1 MTVACMRALDRW
13 LGVPLCGLCSL
24 VCRAAPRADVPPRR
38 ILLIELSEMGSA
50 ILADPA
56 MRQIQTHLP
65 EAELFFAIFEH
76 NRPSLGLLGTVPPE
90 RIFGLRGDTL
100 RHLGRDTARFRRWA
114 RRHGIDTVID
124 LELFS
129 RFTALLAVI
138 SGAANRVGFDAF
150 HEEGL
155 YRGRLL
161 TRRVIFNPLQ
171 HIAANFLA
179 LAYAVIYPQDEE
191 PYTKRVLHPEALRL
205 ARARPTERQRE
216 QARAAVRQALPD
228 FDGQR
233 HRLLLVNP
241 DFSEWIPQRRW
252 PAARYAGV
260 IAALLARHADLRVLV
275 TGGRE
280 EQAGIRQLAGQVDD
294 ARCAA
299 FAGALPLDALPA
311 LYGLTTVML
320 TGDSG
325 PAHFAAVTDL
335 PTYVI
340 FGPETPR
347 LYGAL
352 GNTRFIYAG
361 FACSPCVRA
370 SNHRRS
376 PCRDN
381 RCLQAITVDEVVAR
395 VREVLG

>member
-1 MTVACMRALDRW
+1 MTLARMRALDRW

-24 VCRAAPRADVPPRR
+24 ACRRASSAGVAPRR

-56 MRQIQTHLP
+56 MRHLQAHLP
-65 EAELFFAIFEH
+65 ESELFFAIFEH
-76 NRPSLGLLGTVPPE
+76 NRASLGLLGTVPPE
-90 RIFGLRGDTL
+90 RVFGLRGDTL
-100 RHLGRDTARFRRWA
+100 RHLVRDTARFRRWA
-114 RRHGIDTVID
+114 RRNLIDTVID

-155 YRGRLL
+155 YRGRLQ
-161 TRRVIFNPLQ
+161 TRRVIFNPHQ
-171 HIAANFLA
+171 HIAANFLS
-179 LAYAVIYPQDEE
+179 LAYAVIFPQDEA
-191 PYTKRVLHPEALRL
+191 PYTKRALPPAALRL
-205 ARARPTERQRE
+205 ARARPAERQRE

-228 FDGQR
+228 FDGRR

-252 PAARYAGV
+252 PSERYAGV
-260 IAALLARHADLRVLV
+260 IAALMARHADLRVLV

-280 EQAGIRQLAGQVDD
+280 EQAGIRRLVHQVGD

-299 FAGALPLDALPA
+299 FAGALPLEALPA
-311 LYGLTTVML
+311 LYGLATVML

-352 GNTRFIYAG
+352 GNTRFIYAD

-370 SNHRRS
+370 ANHRRS

-395 VREVLG
+395 VGEVLG